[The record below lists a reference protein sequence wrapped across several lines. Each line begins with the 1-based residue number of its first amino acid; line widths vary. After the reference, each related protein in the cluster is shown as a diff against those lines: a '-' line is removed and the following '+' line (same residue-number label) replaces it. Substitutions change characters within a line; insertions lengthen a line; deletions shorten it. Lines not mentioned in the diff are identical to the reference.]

1 MTRLRPCLL
10 STVAFLLF
18 AGCGAA
24 RAQTLEEV
32 LVTTYTSNPQ
42 IEADRARQRASDD
55 DVARALGGWRPV
67 ATLQVQHGRGHDIY
81 QYKQTKRNINP
92 LYPANPSYSVHEW
105 RTPDNLL
112 LQIQQAI
119 YDGGRTSADLR
130 HSQLAVEAGL
140 ATMVSV
146 EQQVLG
152 GAVQAYYD
160 LYRDQEIAELA
171 RQNVAWLQEQANAV
185 HARYQVKDVTQTD
198 VAQAEARL
206 AKGLSDQTTAEGTL
220 EVTRSAFQA
229 ATGIVP
235 GVLPSPPPAPVAL
248 LPTSKDEAM
257 ALAET
262 NPDMRAAQLT
272 AQVAEADVDYMA
284 SGLMPTLS
292 LQATAR
298 RMNDSDQ
305 AYLGT
310 TDHQVLLSLSIPLYE
325 GGVSAARTR
334 GAKQTAGQKRLEA
347 DYTRRKVTDQVNRA
361 WQQLQSARANIRSLT
376 EQVRAADVARTS
388 IRAEM
393 RVGTRTVLDQLN
405 TEQELMDAKIS
416 LLRARHDE
424 TVASYGVL
432 ISVGHLTA
440 SALGLPVEIYDPAI
454 HYEKVRNQW
463 IGTGI
468 DEDYGK
474 DRKPE

>member
-1 MTRLRPCLL
+1 MVCLRSCLPA
-10 STVAFLLF
+10 TAVLLF
-18 AGCGAA
+18 VAGAA
-24 RAQTLEEV
+24 HAQSLEEV
-32 LVTTYTSNPQ
+32 LVTTYSSNPQ
-42 IEADRARQRASDD
+42 IEADRARQRAADD

-67 ATLQVQHGRGHDIY
+67 ATLQMQHGRGHDIY
-81 QYKQTKRNINP
+81 QYKQTKQNISP
-92 LYPANPSYSVHEW
+92 YYPPNPSYSVHEW

-112 LQIQQAI
+112 LQIQQSI
-119 YDGGRTSADLR
+119 FDGGRTSADLR
-130 HSQLAVEAGL
+130 HAQLAVEIGL
-140 ATMVSV
+140 SMMVSV

-152 GAVQAYYD
+152 NAVQSYYD
-160 LYRDQEIAELA
+160 LYRDQQIVELA
-171 RQNVAWLQEQANAV
+171 RQNVAWLEEQAAAV

-206 AKGLSDQTTAEGTL
+206 ARGISDLTSAEGTL

-235 GVLPSPPPAPVAL
+235 GVLPPPPSAPVAL
-248 LPTSKDEAM
+248 LPASRDEAL

-262 NPDMRAAQLT
+262 SPDLRAAQLN
-272 AQVAEADVDYMA
+272 ALVAESDVDYLA
-284 SGLMPTLS
+284 SGLMPNLS

-298 RMNDSDQ
+298 RMTNSDQ

-310 TDHQVLLSLSIPLYE
+310 TDQQVLLSLTIPLYE
-325 GGVSAARTR
+325 AGVSAARVR
-334 GAKQTAGQKRLEA
+334 GAKQTVGQRRLEVDSA
-347 DYTRRKVTDQVNRA
+347 RRKAVDQVTRS
-361 WQQLQSARANIRSLT
+361 WQQLQSARSSIRSLT

-416 LLRARHDE
+416 LLRAQHDE
-424 TVASYGVL
+424 VVSTYGVL
-432 ISVGHLTA
+432 VSVGHLTA
-440 SALGLPVEIYDPAI
+440 SSLGLPVELYDPSV

-463 IGTGI
+463 AGTGI
-468 DEDYGK
+468 DENYDKKGE
-474 DRKPE
+474 PQ